1 MELWTPYSLCLHML
15 LFELTWLEIAV
26 ASSHIWS
33 KSIFMYNFW
42 EAGREA
48 CTEPSQTSK
57 MKCFTKI
64 VKGLFK
70 KYFTQKT
77 AFFTLP
83 PPMSRFVIFSLNPSL
98 PSLFL
103 LKWQAMAWNRRSV
116 LYISLSKRIKLYKS
130 GQKGLKLLSAFTFT
144 LTYRYLHSC
153 WQMGKS

>member
-1 MELWTPYSLCLHML
+1 ML

-83 PPMSRFVIFSLNPSL
+83 PPPPPYVTFCHFFSKPLPSL
-98 PSLFL
+98 PFPI
-103 LKWQAMAWNRRSV
+103 KMASNGMKQKKRFV
-116 LYISLSKRIKLYKS
+116 YI
-130 GQKGLKLLSAFTFT
+130 AV
-144 LTYRYLHSC
+144 
-153 WQMGKS
+153 